1 MARRIE
7 YTGPPILT
15 LQEVADQVREDVA
28 DMQIQF
34 VENVVIP
41 GVTTQCET
49 VTGAAIRTGTYEED
63 WPVSRISAALDRGQA
78 CKVLRVTPV
87 DAPDHE
93 FDLQHFRLD
102 IGQRI
107 SQLTVGPA
115 VRGVPLRITYRAG
128 LDFAVWPG
136 VKSWLLMQA
145 ASMYALRESMTL
157 GAVAAPLPPSFLGIL
172 VADITVPP
180 RF

>member
-1 MARRIE
+1 MARRIA
-7 YTGPPILT
+7 YTGLPVLT

-28 DMQIQF
+28 DMQAQF
-34 VENVVIP
+34 VDNVVIP
-41 GVTTQCET
+41 GVTAQCET
-49 VTGAAIRTGTYEED
+49 VTGAAIRTATYEED
-63 WPVSRISAALDRGQA
+63 WPVGRISAALDRGQA
-78 CKVLRVTPV
+78 HEVLRVTPV
-87 DAPDHE
+87 DDPTHE

-102 IGQRI
+102 VGQRV
-107 SQLTVGPA
+107 SQLTVSPVA
-115 VRGVPLRITYRAG
+115 RGVPLRITYSAG
-128 LDFAVWPG
+128 LDLTAWPG

-157 GAVAAPLPPSFLGIL
+157 GTVAAPLPPSFLGIL